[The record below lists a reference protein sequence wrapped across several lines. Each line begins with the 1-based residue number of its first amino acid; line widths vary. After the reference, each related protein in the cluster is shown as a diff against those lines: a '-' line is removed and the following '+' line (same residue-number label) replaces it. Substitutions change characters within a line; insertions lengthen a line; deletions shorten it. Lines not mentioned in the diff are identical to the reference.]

1 MSKRKNAS
9 IGTKLSQWIKNVAI
23 VIKIISVVRMNAEPE
38 RSVFSQPDVSLASH
52 KGTYLRIASI
62 AQMIS
67 PVFMASCI
75 INSGPDT

>member
-23 VIKIISVVRMNAEPE
+23 VIKMISAVRMNAEPK
-38 RSVFSQPDVSLASH
+38 RSELSPPNVSPASH
-52 KGTYLRIASI
+52 KGTYLRIANI

-67 PVFMASCI
+67 PVFMIS
-75 INSGPDT
+75 